1 MIALHDLLS
10 VVHESAALQVPV
22 CRDGARVLD
31 RAAFRARVAALIA
44 LLQTQGAQRYA
55 LCIDDPFDF
64 ACALFALLAC
74 GKEPVIP
81 ANSTP
86 GYLADLA
93 HAYDVVV
100 TDADL
105 PLFEL
110 SAGANLGINAEAEV
124 DADLDT
130 LAHVNAAAAEHA
142 GVATDTGIGNDEAAS
157 EHAGATIGIGNART
171 ASDPTAAATATGTAN
186 AQAASAHTSR
196 AALTIDPQAPLTLYT
211 SGSSGRPKPIRKTLA
226 QFNAEVHTLEQQW
239 GTLIGDATMLASV
252 PHHHIYGLL
261 FRVLWPLAAGRAFD
275 RAISI
280 EPLHLQ
286 TQIEQC
292 GAAVIVSTPA
302 QLSRWPALPGFADL
316 TPAPRA
322 VFSSGGPLAF
332 EAAQEYAAAY
342 GAAPLEVYGSTET
355 GGIAWRRQD
364 RTDAWQPLSGIE
376 VRRDE
381 DGALNVR
388 SPHLDHAGWHRTD
401 DRIAFDADGRF
412 RLQGRLD
419 RVLKLDG
426 KRVSLPE
433 LEARLAL
440 HPYVAQAAIVP
451 LAGATRERVG
461 AVVAL
466 TEAGGAALRDE
477 GRVAL
482 AKILR
487 RHLAEYFDVVVLPRH
502 WRFRVTLPF
511 DARGK
516 LPVAAVAAAFEPRSE
531 GVEVLA
537 EARSGDTLH
546 YELRVPPTLAHF
558 AGHFPGL
565 PILPG
570 VVQVDWAVRLA
581 ADHLP
586 AVRAVASID
595 RLKFMAPVS
604 PGAVLALTLAHDAA
618 RRRLQFA
625 YRANGRECAS
635 GVIVYGAPA

>member
-10 VVHESAALQVPV
+10 MADEPAAVPAPV
-22 CRDGARVLD
+22 CRDGAAVLD
-31 RAAFRARVAALIA
+31 RAAFRARVAVLVALV
-44 LLQTQGAQRYA
+44 QTQDAQRYA

-64 ACALFALLAC
+64 ACALFALFAC

-93 HAYDVVV
+93 DAYEVML

-105 PLFEL
+105 PPF
-110 SAGANLGINAEAEV
+110 AFAA
-124 DADLDT
+124 DADGLT
-130 LAHVNAAAAEHA
+130 EATGGAFGKGPGNASVNANADANTNAVFTA
-142 GVATDTGIGNDEAAS
+142 NADADADANAVPNASAEAAS
-157 EHAGATIGIGNART
+157 AQPNHFTHA
-171 ASDPTAAATATGTAN
+171 
-186 AQAASAHTSR
+186 
-196 AALTIDPQAPLTLYT
+196 IDPQAPLTLYT

-226 QFNAEVHTLEQQW
+226 QFNAEVHTLEKQW
-239 GTLIGDATMLASV
+239 GALVGDATMLASV

-275 RAISI
+275 RAVSI

-286 TQIEQC
+286 TQIDHG

-316 TPAPRA
+316 TPPPRA
-322 VFSSGGPLAF
+322 FFSSGGPLAL

-342 GAAPLEVYGSTET
+342 GAAPLEIYGSTET

-364 RTDAWQPLSGIE
+364 QTDAWQPVSGIE

-401 DRIAFDADGRF
+401 DKIAFDAEGRF

-440 HPYVAQAAIVP
+440 HPYVAQAALVP
-451 LAGATRERVG
+451 LAGASRERVG

-466 TEAGGAALRDE
+466 TEAGGAALRDD

-482 AKILR
+482 AKVLR

-516 LPVAAVAAAFEPRSE
+516 LPVAGVAAAFEPRVE
-531 GVEVLA
+531 GMEVLS

-546 YELRVPPTLAHF
+546 YELRVPPTLVHF

-581 ADHLP
+581 AEHVP
-586 AVRAVASID
+586 AARAVASID

-604 PGAVLALTLAHDAA
+604 PGAVLKLTLAHDAT
-618 RRRLQFA
+618 RRRVQFA
-625 YRANGRECAS
+625 YRVNGRDCAS
-635 GVIVYGAPA
+635 GVIVYGESV

>member
-10 VVHESAALQVPV
+10 AVDEAALLDAPV
-22 CRDGARVLD
+22 CRDGGELLD
-31 RAAFRARVAALIA
+31 RAAFRARVAVLIA
-44 LLQTQGAQRYA
+44 RVQTRAAQRYA

-64 ACALFALLAC
+64 ACALFALFAC

-81 ANSTP
+81 ANATP

-93 HAYDVVV
+93 DAYEAML

-105 PLFEL
+105 PPFTWHA
-110 SAGANLGINAEAEV
+110 SADSAEV
-124 DADLDT
+124 
-130 LAHVNAAAAEHA
+130 HA
-142 GVATDTGIGNDEAAS
+142 S
-157 EHAGATIGIGNART
+157 RT
-171 ASDPTAAATATGTAN
+171 PY
-186 AQAASAHTSR
+186 
-196 AALTIDPQAPLTLYT
+196 LIDPQAPLTLYT
-211 SGSSGRPKPIRKTLA
+211 SGSSGSPKPIRKTLA
-226 QFNAEVHTLEQQW
+226 QFDAEVHTLEKQW
-239 GTLIGDATMLASV
+239 GALVGDATMLASV

-286 TQIEQC
+286 SRIEQC
-292 GAAVIVSTPA
+292 GATVVVSTPA
-302 QLSRWPALPGFADL
+302 QLSRWPALPGFASL

-322 VFSSGGPLAF
+322 FFSSGGPLAL
-332 EAAQEYAAAY
+332 EAAQRYAATY

-364 RTDAWQPLSGIE
+364 QTDAWQPVTGIE
-376 VRRDE
+376 IRRDD
-381 DGALNVR
+381 DGALSVR
-388 SPHLDHAGWHRTD
+388 SPHLDHPGWHRTD
-401 DRIAFDADGRF
+401 DQIACDAHGRF

-440 HPYVAQAAIVP
+440 HPYVAQAALVP
-451 LAGATRERVG
+451 LEGASRERVG

-466 TEAGGAALRDE
+466 TEAGSEALRDE
-477 GRVAL
+477 GRVQL
-482 AKILR
+482 ARTLR
-487 RHLAEYFDVVVLPRH
+487 RHLAGYFDVVVLPRH
-502 WRFRVTLPF
+502 WRFRLSLPF

-516 LPVAAVAAAFEPRSE
+516 LPVSAVAAAFAARAE
-531 GVEVLA
+531 GIEVLA

-546 YELRVPPTLAHF
+546 YELRVPPTLLHF

-595 RLKFMAPVS
+595 RLKFMAPVL
-604 PGAVLALTLAHDAA
+604 PGAVLKLTLAHDAA
-618 RRRLQFA
+618 RRRVQFA
-625 YRANGRECAS
+625 YRLDGRECAS
-635 GVIVYGAPA
+635 GVIVYREPA

>member
-10 VVHESAALQVPV
+10 VVDASAALPTPV
-22 CRDGARVLD
+22 CRDGATVLD

-44 LLQTQGAQRYA
+44 LVQTQGAQRYA

-81 ANSTP
+81 ANATP

-93 HAYDVVV
+93 DAYDAVL

-105 PLFEL
+105 PPF
-110 SAGANLGINAEAEV
+110 APGAEAAVNHEAHI
-124 DADLDT
+124 DA
-130 LAHVNAAAAEHA
+130 
-142 GVATDTGIGNDEAAS
+142 
-157 EHAGATIGIGNART
+157 R
-171 ASDPTAAATATGTAN
+171 
-186 AQAASAHTSR
+186 
-196 AALTIDPQAPLTLYT
+196 APLTLYT

-239 GTLIGDATMLASV
+239 GALIGDATMLASV

-286 TQIEQC
+286 TQIDQC

-316 TPAPRA
+316 MPAPR
-322 VFSSGGPLAF
+322 VFFSSGGPLAL

-342 GAAPLEVYGSTET
+342 GAAPLEIYGSTET

-364 RTDAWQPLSGIE
+364 QTDAWQPVAGIE

-451 LAGATRERVG
+451 LAGASRERVG

-482 AKILR
+482 AKVLR

-570 VVQVDWAVRLA
+570 VVQVDWAIRLA

-586 AVRAVASID
+586 AVRAVASVD

-604 PGAVLALTLAHDAA
+604 PGAVLELTLAHEAA
-618 RRRLQFA
+618 RRRVQFA

>member
-10 VVHESAALQVPV
+10 AAHGTAAAHAPVNAPV
-22 CRDGARVLD
+22 CRDGGTVLD
-31 RAAFRARVAALIA
+31 RVAFRARVSSLVAGLREQDAK
-44 LLQTQGAQRYA
+44 RYA

-64 ACALFALLAC
+64 ACTLFALFAC

-81 ANSTP
+81 ANATP
-86 GYLADLA
+86 GYLAGLA
-93 HAYDVVV
+93 GAYDAVL

-105 PLFEL
+105 RAFVP
-110 SAGANLGINAEAEV
+110 APAEAQAII
-124 DADLDT
+124 D
-130 LAHVNAAAAEHA
+130 HA
-142 GVATDTGIGNDEAAS
+142 
-157 EHAGATIGIGNART
+157 
-171 ASDPTAAATATGTAN
+171 
-186 AQAASAHTSR
+186 
-196 AALTIDPQAPLTLYT
+196 IDPQAPLTLYT
-211 SGSSGRPKPIRKTLA
+211 SGSSGTPKPIRKTLA
-226 QFNAEVHTLEQQW
+226 QFNAEVHTLEKQW
-239 GTLIGDATMLASV
+239 GALLGDATMLASV

-286 TQIEQC
+286 TQIAQC
-292 GAAVIVSTPA
+292 GAAAIVSTPA
-302 QLSRWPALPGFADL
+302 QLSRWPALPGFAAL

-322 VFSSGGPLAF
+322 VFSSGGPLAL

-342 GAAPLEVYGSTET
+342 GAAPLEIYGSTET

-364 RTDAWQPLSGIE
+364 QTDAWQPVAGIE

-388 SPHLDHAGWHRTD
+388 SPHLDHSGWHRTD
-401 DRIAFDADGRF
+401 DKIAFDADGRF

-440 HPYVAQAAIVP
+440 HPYVAQAAIAP
-451 LAGATRERVG
+451 LEGASRERVG

-466 TEAGGAALRDE
+466 TEAGSEALRGE
-477 GRVAL
+477 GRVLL
-482 AKILR
+482 AQTLR
-487 RHLAEYFDVVVLPRH
+487 RHLSAYFDAVVLPRH
-502 WRFRVTLPF
+502 WRFRITLPF

-516 LPVAAVAAAFEPRSE
+516 LPVAAVAAAFEARAD

-537 EARSGDTLH
+537 EARSADTLH
-546 YELRVPPTLAHF
+546 YELRVPPTLVHF

-570 VVQVDWAVRLA
+570 VVQVDWAMRLA
-581 ADHLP
+581 AEHVP
-586 AVRAVASID
+586 AVRQLGSID
-595 RLKFMAPVS
+595 RLKFMAPVP
-604 PGAVLALTLAHDAA
+604 PGALLNLTLAHDAA
-618 RRRLQFA
+618 RRRVQFA
-625 YRANGRECAS
+625 YRLDGRECAS
-635 GVIVYGAPA
+635 GVIVYREPA

>member
-22 CRDGARVLD
+22 CRDGAKVFD
-31 RAAFRARVAALIA
+31 RAAFRARVAVLIA
-44 LLQTQGAQRYA
+44 LVQTQGAQRYA

-93 HAYDVVV
+93 DAYDVVL

-110 SAGANLGINAEAEV
+110 SAGANLGINPEAEV

-130 LAHVNAAAAEHA
+130 LAHVSAAAAEHA
-142 GVATDTGIGNDEAAS
+142 GLATDTGIGNAEAAS
-157 EHAGATIGIGNART
+157 THAAAASGTGNTRA
-171 ASDPTAAATATGTAN
+171 ASDPAAAATGTAN

-196 AALTIDPQAPLTLYT
+196 AAHAIDPQAPLTLYT

-239 GTLIGDATMLASV
+239 GALIGDATMLASV

-332 EAAQEYAAAY
+332 EAAQDYAAAY
-342 GAAPLEVYGSTET
+342 GAAPLEIYGSTET

-364 RTDAWQPLSGIE
+364 QTDAWQPVSGIE

-401 DRIAFDADGRF
+401 DKIVFDADGRF

-451 LAGATRERVG
+451 LTGASRERVG

-570 VVQVDWAVRLA
+570 VVQVDWAVCLA

-586 AVRAVASID
+586 AVREVASID

-618 RRRLQFA
+618 RRRVQFA

>member
-10 VVHESAALQVPV
+10 ATHGAAAAHAPVNAPV
-22 CRDGARVLD
+22 CRDGGAVLD
-31 RAAFRARVAALIA
+31 RVAFRARVSSLVACLREQDAK
-44 LLQTQGAQRYA
+44 RYA

-64 ACALFALLAC
+64 ACTLFALFAC
-74 GKEPVIP
+74 SKEPVIP
-81 ANSTP
+81 ANATP

-93 HAYDVVV
+93 DAYDAVL

-105 PLFEL
+105 PAFVP
-110 SAGANLGINAEAEV
+110 APAEAQAIT
-124 DADLDT
+124 D
-130 LAHVNAAAAEHA
+130 HA
-142 GVATDTGIGNDEAAS
+142 
-157 EHAGATIGIGNART
+157 
-171 ASDPTAAATATGTAN
+171 
-186 AQAASAHTSR
+186 
-196 AALTIDPQAPLTLYT
+196 IDPQAPLMLYT
-211 SGSSGRPKPIRKTLA
+211 SGSSGTPKPIRKTLA
-226 QFNAEVHTLEQQW
+226 QFNAEVHTLEKQW
-239 GTLIGDATMLASV
+239 GALIGDATMLASV

-286 TQIEQC
+286 TQIAQC
-292 GAAVIVSTPA
+292 GAAAVVSTPA
-302 QLSRWPALPGFADL
+302 QLSRWPALPGFAAL

-322 VFSSGGPLAF
+322 FFSSGGPLAR
-332 EAAQEYAAAY
+332 EAAQEYAAGY
-342 GAAPLEVYGSTET
+342 GAAPLEIYGSTET

-364 RTDAWQPLSGIE
+364 QTDAWQPVAGIE

-388 SPHLDHAGWHRTD
+388 SPHLDHSGWHRTD
-401 DRIAFDADGRF
+401 DKIAFDADGRF

-440 HPYVAQAAIVP
+440 HPYVAQAAIAP
-451 LAGATRERVG
+451 LEGASRERVG

-466 TEAGGAALRDE
+466 TEAGSEALRGE
-477 GRVAL
+477 GRVLL
-482 AKILR
+482 AQILR
-487 RHLAEYFDVVVLPRH
+487 RHLSAYFDAVVLPRH
-502 WRFRVTLPF
+502 WRFRITLPF

-516 LPVAAVAAAFEPRSE
+516 LPVAAVAAAFDARAD

-537 EARSGDTLH
+537 EARSADSLH
-546 YELRVPPTLAHF
+546 YELRVPPTLVHF

-570 VVQVDWAVRLA
+570 VVQVDWAMRLA
-581 ADHLP
+581 AEHVP
-586 AVRAVASID
+586 AVRQLASID
-595 RLKFMAPVS
+595 RLKFMAPVP
-604 PGAVLALTLAHDAA
+604 PGALLNLTLAHDAA
-618 RRRLQFA
+618 RRRVQFA
-625 YRANGRECAS
+625 YRLDGRESAS
-635 GVIVYGAPA
+635 GVIVYREPA

>member
-10 VVHESAALQVPV
+10 AAHESSVVNAPV
-22 CRDGARVLD
+22 CRDGATVLD
-31 RAAFRARVAALIA
+31 RAAFRARVSMLVTLMHAQAAR
-44 LLQTQGAQRYA
+44 RYA

-64 ACALFALLAC
+64 ACALFALFAC

-81 ANSTP
+81 ANATP

-93 HAYDVVV
+93 DAYDAVL

-105 PLFEL
+105 PP
-110 SAGANLGINAEAEV
+110 AV
-124 DADLDT
+124 RDADADATHALDT
-130 LAHVNAAAAEHA
+130 SH
-142 GVATDTGIGNDEAAS
+142 
-157 EHAGATIGIGNART
+157 
-171 ASDPTAAATATGTAN
+171 
-186 AQAASAHTSR
+186 
-196 AALTIDPQAPLTLYT
+196 TIDPQAPLTLYT
-211 SGSSGRPKPIRKTLA
+211 SGSSGTPKPIRKTLA
-226 QFNAEVHTLEQQW
+226 QFNAEVRTLEKQW
-239 GTLIGDATMLASV
+239 GALVGDATMLASV

-292 GAAVIVSTPA
+292 GATVVVSTPA
-302 QLSRWPALPGFADL
+302 QLSRWPALPGFAAL

-322 VFSSGGPLAF
+322 FFSSGGPLAV

-342 GAAPLEVYGSTET
+342 GAAPLEIYGSTET

-364 RTDAWQPLSGIE
+364 QTEAWQPVAGIE

-388 SPHLDHAGWHRTD
+388 SPHLDHTGWHRTD
-401 DRIAFDADGRF
+401 DKIAFDADGRF
-412 RLQGRLD
+412 RLQGRLE

-440 HPYVAQAAIVP
+440 HSYVAQAAIVP
-451 LAGATRERVG
+451 LEGASRERVG

-466 TEAGGAALRDE
+466 TEAGSEALRAE
-477 GRVAL
+477 GRVPL
-482 AKILR
+482 AQTLR

-502 WRFRVTLPF
+502 WRFRLTLPF
-511 DARGK
+511 DSRGK
-516 LPVAAVAAAFEPRSE
+516 LPVAAVAAAFEPRAD

-537 EARSGDTLH
+537 ETRSADTLH
-546 YELRVPPTLAHF
+546 YELRVPPTLVHF

-570 VVQVDWAVRLA
+570 VVQVHWAMRLA
-581 ADHLP
+581 AEQLP
-586 AVRAVASID
+586 AVRELVSVD

-604 PGAVLALTLAHDAA
+604 PGAVLNLTLAHDAA
-618 RRRLQFA
+618 RGRVQFA
-625 YRANGRECAS
+625 YRLSGRECSS
-635 GVIVYGAPA
+635 GVIVYREPA